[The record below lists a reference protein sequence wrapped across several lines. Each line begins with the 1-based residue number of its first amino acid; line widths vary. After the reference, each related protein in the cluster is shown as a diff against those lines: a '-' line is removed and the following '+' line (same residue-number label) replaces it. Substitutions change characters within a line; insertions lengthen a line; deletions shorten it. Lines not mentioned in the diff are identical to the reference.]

1 MNWTEEILNEVT
13 EFAKLPQFTVGM
25 IARAVGIP
33 EADFKSAL
41 EDKDDPLCIAYDKGQ
56 LLSKAELD
64 KKVIQLSNQGSGPAH
79 SLNYKMRRDTNYF
92 NLLEHYGE

>member
-1 MNWTEEILNEVT
+1 MNWTKEILDEVT
-13 EFAKLPQFTVGM
+13 EFAKLPQFTPGM

-33 EADFKSAL
+33 EDEFL
-41 EDKDDPLCIAYDKGQ
+41 EAIEDSENPLAMAYDKGQ

-79 SLNYKMRRDTNYF
+79 SLNYKMRRDTQYYK
-92 NLLEHYGE
+92 LLDHYGK

>member
-1 MNWTEEILNEVT
+1 MNLTEEILNEVT
-13 EFAKLPQFTVGM
+13 EFAKLPQFTPGM

-33 EADFKSAL
+33 ADEFLEVLENPESAL
-41 EDKDDPLCIAYDKGQ
+41 AMAYDKGQ

-79 SLNYKMRRDTNYF
+79 SLNYKMRNDAQYYK
-92 NLLEHYGE
+92 LLEHYGK